1 MALEGFGQLE
11 RLCARGLPRP
21 LSGGVRAVARRQDR
35 VALQGGRRPFRNG
48 GGGFGGFEASVGRA
62 PVVDGRGEGGRR
74 DARLAH
80 GFKRLDLKGFR
91 ESFMQAFRAWI
102 RDQQC
107 LAKMDSIAQ
116 KLRML
121 INTFRCKKTPLA
133 TNCCT
138 AMGPRLP
145 EKLKPS
151 SQNRVKHPAWN
162 GGLNLV
168 HAFEWNRPELVPH
181 SLP

>member
-21 LSGGVRAVARRQDR
+21 LNGGVRPVARRQDR

-48 GGGFGGFEASVGRA
+48 GGGFGGFGASVGRA

-80 GFKRLDLKGFR
+80 GFKRLDLKGFK

-107 LAKMDSIAQ
+107 LAKMDRQNFACLKTLLAAIKRPWQPIAV
-116 KLRML
+116 
-121 INTFRCKKTPLA
+121 
-133 TNCCT
+133 
-138 AMGPRLP
+138 PRFS
-145 EKLKPS
+145 EELKPS
-151 SQNRVKHPAWN
+151 SQN
-162 GGLNLV
+162 
-168 HAFEWNRPELVPH
+168 
-181 SLP
+181 